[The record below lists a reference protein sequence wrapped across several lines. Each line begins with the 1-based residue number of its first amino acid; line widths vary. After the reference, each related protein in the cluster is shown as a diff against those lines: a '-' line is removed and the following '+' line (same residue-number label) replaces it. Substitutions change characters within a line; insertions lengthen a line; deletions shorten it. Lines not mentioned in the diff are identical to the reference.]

1 MIACMSRGVVVVK
14 VGSSTLVNERGRARP
29 RVFARIAE
37 DVAAQAGGGTRVVLV
52 SSGAI
57 ALGLGSLGRAARPRR
72 LAELQAASAVG
83 QPLLQRRWERAL
95 HRHSIQTAQV
105 LLTAGDIHRRDTYLN
120 ARRTLENLLR
130 WGSVPVVNENDST
143 ATDEITFGDNDALAA
158 QVALMLGARLLVLL
172 SDVEGLYDRSPGTP
186 GARVIAEV
194 RDHRLLDQLEGPA
207 RRGWGSGGIRSKVL
221 AAEMA
226 SAGGIQSV
234 IAHGGRPGVLSA
246 AVAGEPVGTRLH
258 ASPSP
263 LPAFKLWLRYGKPVR
278 GRLTVDAGAR
288 RAVEEQGTSL
298 LPVGL
303 TAVDGR
309 FDAGD
314 AVELVEQ
321 GGPPFAVGLAGQAAG
336 DLRRLAGARGA
347 GEAVHR
353 DNLVLLW
360 R

>member
-194 RDHRLLDQLEGPA
+194 RDHRLLDRLEGPA
-207 RRGWGSGGIRSKVL
+207 RRGWGSGGIP
-221 AAEMA
+221 
-226 SAGGIQSV
+226 SV

-258 ASPSP
+258 ASRSP

-321 GGPPFAVGLAGQAAG
+321 GGPPFAMGLAGQAAG

>member
-1 MIACMSRGVVVVK
+1 
-14 VGSSTLVNERGRARP
+14 
-29 RVFARIAE
+29 
-37 DVAAQAGGGTRVVLV
+37 
-52 SSGAI
+52 
-57 ALGLGSLGRAARPRR
+57 
-72 LAELQAASAVG
+72 
-83 QPLLQRRWERAL
+83 
-95 HRHSIQTAQV
+95 
-105 LLTAGDIHRRDTYLN
+105 
-120 ARRTLENLLR
+120 
-130 WGSVPVVNENDST
+130 
-143 ATDEITFGDNDALAA
+143 
-158 QVALMLGARLLVLL
+158 VLL

-194 RDHRLLDQLEGPA
+194 RDHRLLDRLEGPA

-226 SAGGIQSV
+226 SAGGIPSV

-258 ASPSP
+258 ASRSP

-321 GGPPFAVGLAGQAAG
+321 GGPPFAMGLAGQAAG

>member
-1 MIACMSRGVVVVK
+1 MARRAVVVK
-14 VGSSTLVNERGRARP
+14 VGSSTLVDGRGGARP
-29 RVFARIAE
+29 RVFAQIAAE
-37 DVAAQAGGGTRVVLV
+37 VEGLAGAGVPVALV

-57 ALGLGSLGRAARPRR
+57 ALGLGASGRTARPGR

-95 HRHSIQTAQV
+95 ARHGREAAQV
-105 LLTAGDIHRRDTYLN
+105 LLTAGDVHRRDTYLN
-120 ARRTLENLLR
+120 ARRTLETLLG
-130 WGSVPVVNENDST
+130 WGVVPVINENDST

-158 QVALMLGARLLVLL
+158 QVALLLRARLLVLL
-172 SDVEGLYDRSPGTP
+172 TDIDGLYDRDPSDPE
-186 GARVIAEV
+186 ARLIPDV
-194 RDHRLLDQLEGPA
+194 RDHRLLDRLEGA
-207 RRGWGSGGIRSKVL
+207 KRRTSWGSGGIRSKVL

-234 IAHGGRPGVLSA
+234 IAHGRRPGVLTA
-246 AVAGEPVGTRLH
+246 AAKGEPVGTRLH

-278 GRLTVDAGAR
+278 GSLLIDAGAR
-288 RAVEEQGTSL
+288 RAVEHQGTSL

-303 TAVDGR
+303 TAVEGS
-309 FDAGD
+309 FEAGD
-314 AVELVEQ
+314 AVEIAEA
-321 GGPPFAVGLAGQAAG
+321 GRRPFAIGLAGRPASE
-336 DLRRLAGARGA
+336 LRGLAGTRGA